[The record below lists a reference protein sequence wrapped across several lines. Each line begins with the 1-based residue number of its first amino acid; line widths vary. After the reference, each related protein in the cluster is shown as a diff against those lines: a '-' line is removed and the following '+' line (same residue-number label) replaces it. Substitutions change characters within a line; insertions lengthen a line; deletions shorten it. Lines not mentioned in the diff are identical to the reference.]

1 MKAMNYVCVKLEEKK
16 PLEVLKT
23 IKTTLSMLQEINL
36 PWVLDEE
43 N

>member
-1 MKAMNYVCVKLEEKK
+1 MCQTGRKK

-36 PWVLDEE
+36 PGVLDEE